1 MTLCCWK
8 YRTDSSCGLCN
19 APLCTVNHV
28 LNGCPTSLLQG
39 HYTWRHDVI
48 LKRLYHLLKDNLD
61 DSIMVFADL
70 DNLRASN
77 TPLATIPLN
86 ILVTTA
92 RPDIV
97 VIDGSYICLL
107 ELKIPC
113 NNVTNLTNAR
123 ERKQEFNYLSLVSDL
138 SSLGY
143 SADLETIEIGSLGHF
158 LQCSVNSIH
167 HLLPSLSKRT
177 LSNRFISYLSF
188 PAIACSYVIFNSRH
202 NSEWSPPIWLLLLL
216 FSFIT
221 Y

>member
-1 MTLCCWK
+1 
-8 YRTDSSCGLCN
+8 
-19 APLCTVNHV
+19 
-28 LNGCPTSLLQG
+28 
-39 HYTWRHDVI
+39 
-48 LKRLYHLLKDNLD
+48 
-61 DSIMVFADL
+61 MVFADL

-107 ELKIPC
+107 ELTIPC

-123 ERKQEFNYLSLVSDL
+123 ERKQKKENYLSLVSDL

-188 PAIACSYVIFNSRH
+188 PAIACSYAIFNCRH
-202 NSEWSPPIWLLLLL
+202 NSEWSPPI
-216 FSFIT
+216 
-221 Y
+221 